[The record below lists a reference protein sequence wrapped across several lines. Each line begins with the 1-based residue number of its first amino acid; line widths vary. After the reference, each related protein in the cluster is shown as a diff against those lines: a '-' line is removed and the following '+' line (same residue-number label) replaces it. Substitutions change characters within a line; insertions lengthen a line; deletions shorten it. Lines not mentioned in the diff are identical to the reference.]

1 MIGLELLCA
10 VLIALGFGTLVAFA
24 GYRLFLVLLPVWGF
38 VFGFILG
45 AQTIQALLGDSVFA
59 TATSWV
65 TGFVVA
71 LIFAVLSYLFYAFA
85 VAIIAGALGY
95 GIGVGLMQLIG
106 MDMGLIPWLVGVAL
120 AVVLILVTIRYRL
133 AKLVIIAATAIGGA
147 AIAVGV
153 LALGPGGIQVTAAL
167 NNTVQ
172 AVLNAGFIWALLFV
186 VMAAAGFF
194 VQWQTNR
201 SWTAEPYPNR
211 I

>member
-1 MIGLELLCA
+1 
-10 VLIALGFGTLVAFA
+10 
-24 GYRLFLVLLPVWGF
+24 
-38 VFGFILG
+38 
-45 AQTIQALLGDSVFA
+45 
-59 TATSWV
+59 
-65 TGFVVA
+65 
-71 LIFAVLSYLFYAFA
+71 

-95 GIGVGLMQLIG
+95 GIGVGLMQLLG

-120 AVVLILVTIRYRL
+120 AVVLIFVTFRYNL

-153 LALGPGGIQVTAAL
+153 LALGPGGIQVADAL

-186 VMAAAGFF
+186 LMAAAGFF
-194 VQWQTNR
+194 VQWQANR
-201 SWTAEPYPNR
+201 AWTAEPYPSR